1 MEKGKKWNSAALCSM
16 LIWFLLKK
24 ERLLSKVNSW
34 VMLYFIPEPSFITL
48 MLCLVAKN
56 FW

>member
-24 ERLLSKVNSW
+24 ERLLIKVNSW